1 MKTPQKLKEVLEQFT
16 PVYTIDGLTRQFEDI
31 AQVVF
36 NGHFVVNGEYEIY
49 PIYTFED
56 LNFFVEY
63 LLRSHS
69 DALYCFSP
77 LK

>member
-36 NGHFVVNGEYEIY
+36 
-49 PIYTFED
+49 
-56 LNFFVEY
+56 
-63 LLRSHS
+63 
-69 DALYCFSP
+69 
-77 LK
+77 